1 MIAAPVDIRH
11 VDLSGERP
19 EVGPSPRRLCVVYWW
34 RALPL
39 GMQVYLPEQLPLDRS
54 ELAALTAEL
63 ASIQLATRLPKFG
76 GAARA
81 TYDGK
86 ALIRTQSSAIP
97 EPGNLLEQLDALSK
111 AVSVSTQE
119 LSVIVCTR
127 DRPDALERCLAS
139 LTAQHSAPG
148 QIIVVDNSAHRS
160 AEGVTERF
168 AGVEHVHEA
177 RPGLSIARN
186 TGILASRGALIA
198 FTDDDVEVR
207 PSWSG
212 EIARAFSKVDVEA
225 VTGLVLPARLDTPA
239 QCYFQ
244 FKMGG
249 LGAGCTPLIF
259 DQRFFEETRK
269 TGAQV
274 WRIGAGANMAF
285 RRSVFDRVGL
295 FDERLGAGA
304 SGCSEDSELWYRLLA
319 SGGACLFE
327 PRAVVFHHHR
337 EQWSELRRQV
347 RAYMKGHV
355 SALFVQAARFHH
367 YGNIRRVFVQLP
379 RYFMRAAFIAVR
391 DGGGF
396 ARFQILSEEVAGWL
410 SGLQYAFRPRWR
422 AQSRPMPA
430 SRAIG
435 PSANETPS

>member
-1 MIAAPVDIRH
+1 
-11 VDLSGERP
+11 
-19 EVGPSPRRLCVVYWW
+19 
-34 RALPL
+34 
-39 GMQVYLPEQLPLDRS
+39 MQIYLPEQLPLGCG
-54 ELAALTAEL
+54 ELAAMAAEL
-63 ASIQLATRLPKFG
+63 ASIQLATRLPQFG

-81 TYDGK
+81 THDGRAHIRMHARAIQVDGK
-86 ALIRTQSSAIP
+86 
-97 EPGNLLEQLDALSK
+97 LLEQLDTLSE
-111 AVSVSTQE
+111 ATSFPAQE

-127 DRPDALERCLAS
+127 DRPDALERCLSS

-168 AGVEHVHEA
+168 AGVEYVHEP

-186 TGILASRGALIA
+186 TGILASRGTLIA

-212 EIARAFSKVDVEA
+212 EIVRAFSKAEVEA

-249 LGAGCTPLIF
+249 LGSGCTPLIF
-259 DQRFFEETRK
+259 DQRFFDETRK

-295 FDERLGAGA
+295 FDGRLGAGA

-327 PRAVVFHHHR
+327 PRAVVVHHHR

-355 SALFVQAARFHH
+355 SALFVQAARFRH
-367 YGNIRRVFVQLP
+367 YGNIRRVFLQLP

-391 DGGGF
+391 DGGGLP
-396 ARFQILSEEVAGWL
+396 RFQILYEEVAGWL
-410 SGLQYAFRPRWR
+410 CGLQYAFRPRWR
-422 AQSRPMPA
+422 AQSKPMPA
-430 SRAIG
+430 SRGIG
-435 PSANETPS
+435 ASANETPS